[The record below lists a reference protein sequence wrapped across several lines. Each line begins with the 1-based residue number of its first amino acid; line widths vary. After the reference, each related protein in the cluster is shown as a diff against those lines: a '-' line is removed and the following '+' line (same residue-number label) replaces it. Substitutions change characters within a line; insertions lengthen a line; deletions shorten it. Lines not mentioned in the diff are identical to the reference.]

1 MSTGAKL
8 KEFRGDKTQQEAA
21 AGIGITKSALA
32 MYERDERVP
41 RDEVKIRIADYY
53 GVSVLFLFLTE
64 PSTISALIKR
74 LQVRNKGRRIVW
86 VDPKPA
92 PASRR

>member
-8 KEFRGDKTQQEAA
+8 KQLRGEKTQQEAA
-21 AGIGITKSALA
+21 EGIGITKSALA

-53 GVSVLFLFLTE
+53 GVSVMFLFFNGSE
-64 PSTISALIKR
+64 HK
-74 LQVRNKGRRIVW
+74 
-86 VDPKPA
+86 
-92 PASRR
+92 